1 MLLTFVLAISIIG
14 WIILLSDFENVKN
27 KSTWM
32 CIGHSMC
39 NDLLQNNV
47 FHEIVNNQFFL

>member
-1 MLLTFVLAISIIG
+1 MKEVLFIIWMLLTFVLAISVIG

-39 NDLLQNNV
+39 NDLLQK
-47 FHEIVNNQFFL
+47 